1 MPEDFDFGKVAFIVI
16 AMIAAFVQWVWKSI
30 QESKE
35 RQKSRQEDDSEPR
48 TLREMTSQKQ
58 TPPMHR
64 ATSETRS
71 APNVPSAPS
80 VSPTNLWDA
89 FEHIKQEMR
98 KAQEQAE
105 PVPPPLPVSPR
116 RVTPPAMSRAV
127 QSPPPAPLSPPAP
140 LVKKPVQ
147 IVAKVEPT
155 VSSRDDFASL
165 RGLLLDPQA
174 LRNAVLLR
182 EILGPPK
189 ALQSSSELTL

>member
-35 RQKSRQEDDSEPR
+35 RQKSQQEDDSEPR

-58 TPPMHR
+58 TPPMRR

-127 QSPPPAPLSPPAP
+127 QSPPPAPLVKQPAQ
-140 LVKKPVQ
+140 V
-147 IVAKVEPT
+147 VARVEPA

-165 RGLLLDPQA
+165 RGLLMNPQA